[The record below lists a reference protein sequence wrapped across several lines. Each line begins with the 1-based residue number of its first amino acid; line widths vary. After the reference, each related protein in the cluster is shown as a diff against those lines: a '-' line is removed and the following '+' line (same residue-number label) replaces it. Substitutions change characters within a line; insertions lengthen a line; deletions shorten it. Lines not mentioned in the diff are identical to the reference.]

1 MFPDEEEGHS
11 FEGVDE
17 REEET
22 VDEEVVVVGT
32 ETVQRSHYV
41 DQDLTELVLTRG
53 SNAGALEESNQKFHH
68 LVTVLDQ
75 YTRLALNQLNDLDWS
90 LLLQQLLQTTL
101 VQTHSAQQL
110 QMALRVSRHNISL
123 LIPFQ
128 NRQ

>member
-41 DQDLTELVLTRG
+41 DQDLAELVLTRG
-53 SNAGALEESNQKFHH
+53 SNAGALEENNQKFHH

-75 YTRLALNQLNDLDWS
+75 YT
-90 LLLQQLLQTTL
+90 
-101 VQTHSAQQL
+101 
-110 QMALRVSRHNISL
+110 
-123 LIPFQ
+123 
-128 NRQ
+128 